1 MPYNKCDFNTPCDF
15 RKSSTVDKAI
25 VWGWPREDYLADL
38 RQRSDE
44 KQGEELQ
51 DHQSV
56 NFLKKAFE
64 QNSRK
69 SSSKVEFLEEGRIDK
84 YEIWIEQLTDL
95 KFVKNEKFSQ

>member
-1 MPYNKCDFNTPCDF
+1 
-15 RKSSTVDKAI
+15 
-25 VWGWPREDYLADL
+25 LADL

-84 YEIWIEQLTDL
+84 YEI
-95 KFVKNEKFSQ
+95 